1 MLGLIKK
8 DLLLIKANLKSMII
22 IFVIYIMLAFQ
33 GTLDV
38 TFIIPIIG
46 IMLFISTF
54 SYDDFNNWNSY
65 AVTLPDGRRNV
76 VRAKYIVSIILM
88 IILAVVA
95 FFIGIGI
102 SYIKTNSINL
112 DEIIS
117 SLMGTMLSSV
127 IIISLLY
134 PIVFKFGAT
143 NGRIILFAVV
153 FGIAGIGTL
162 IAQFID
168 MTPIINIINKL
179 DNYLLIAIPII
190 YIILL
195 GISYLISSK
204 YQAKYIKI
212 KNFKNVTYESSLYI
226 EPLNK
231 TFLKEKS
238 L

>member
-8 DLLLIKANLKSMII
+8 DFLLIKANLKSMII

-38 TFIIPIIG
+38 TFIIPLIG
-46 IMLFISTF
+46 IILFLSTF

-65 AVTLPDGRRNV
+65 AVTLPNGRKNV
-76 VRAKYIVSIILM
+76 VRAKYIASIILM

-95 FFIGIGI
+95 FSIGIGI
-102 SYIKTNSINL
+102 SYIKTNNINL

-204 YQAKYIKI
+204 IYQ
-212 KNFKNVTYESSLYI
+212 
-226 EPLNK
+226 NK
-231 TFLKEKS
+231 EF
-238 L
+238 

>member
-88 IILAVVA
+88 IILAVIA

-153 FGIAGIGTL
+153 LGIAGIGTL

-168 MTPIINIINKL
+168 MAPIINIINKL

-204 YQAKYIKI
+204 IYQ
-212 KNFKNVTYESSLYI
+212 
-226 EPLNK
+226 NK
-231 TFLKEKS
+231 EF
-238 L
+238 

>member
-95 FFIGIGI
+95 FFIGKGI

-168 MTPIINIINKL
+168 MAPIINIINKL

-204 YQAKYIKI
+204 IYQ
-212 KNFKNVTYESSLYI
+212 
-226 EPLNK
+226 NK
-231 TFLKEKS
+231 EF
-238 L
+238 

>member
-33 GTLDV
+33 GTFDV

-65 AVTLPDGRRNV
+65 AVTLPNGRKNV
-76 VRAKYIVSIILM
+76 VRAKYIASTILM

-95 FFIGIGI
+95 FSIGIGI

-204 YQAKYIKI
+204 IYQ
-212 KNFKNVTYESSLYI
+212 
-226 EPLNK
+226 NK
-231 TFLKEKS
+231 EF
-238 L
+238 

>member
-76 VRAKYIVSIILM
+76 VRAKYIASIILM

-168 MTPIINIINKL
+168 MAPIINIINKL

-204 YQAKYIKI
+204 IYQ
-212 KNFKNVTYESSLYI
+212 
-226 EPLNK
+226 NK
-231 TFLKEKS
+231 EF
-238 L
+238 

>member
-8 DLLLIKANLKSMII
+8 DFLIIKANLKSMII

-33 GTLDV
+33 GTFDV
-38 TFIIPIIG
+38 TFIIPLIG

-65 AVTLPDGRRNV
+65 AVTLPNGRKNV
-76 VRAKYIVSIILM
+76 VRAKYIASIILT
-88 IILAVVA
+88 IILAAVA
-95 FFIGIGI
+95 LTIGIEI
-102 SYIKTNSINL
+102 SYTKTNSINL

-153 FGIAGIGTL
+153 FGIAGIGAL
-162 IAQFID
+162 IAQFVD
-168 MTPIINIINKL
+168 TTPIINMINRL
-179 DNYLLIAIPII
+179 DSYSLIAIPII
-190 YIILL
+190 SAILL
-195 GISYLISSK
+195 GISYLISNKIYQSK
-204 YQAKYIKI
+204 E
-212 KNFKNVTYESSLYI
+212 F
-226 EPLNK
+226 
-231 TFLKEKS
+231 
-238 L
+238 

>member
-8 DLLLIKANLKSMII
+8 DFLLIKANLKSMII

-38 TFIIPIIG
+38 TFIIPLIG
-46 IMLFISTF
+46 IILFLSTF

-65 AVTLPDGRRNV
+65 AVTLPNGRKNV
-76 VRAKYIVSIILM
+76 VRAKYIASIILM

-95 FFIGIGI
+95 FSIGIGI
-102 SYIKTNSINL
+102 SYIKTNNINL

-168 MTPIINIINKL
+168 MTSIINIINKL

-204 YQAKYIKI
+204 IYQ
-212 KNFKNVTYESSLYI
+212 
-226 EPLNK
+226 NK
-231 TFLKEKS
+231 EF
-238 L
+238 